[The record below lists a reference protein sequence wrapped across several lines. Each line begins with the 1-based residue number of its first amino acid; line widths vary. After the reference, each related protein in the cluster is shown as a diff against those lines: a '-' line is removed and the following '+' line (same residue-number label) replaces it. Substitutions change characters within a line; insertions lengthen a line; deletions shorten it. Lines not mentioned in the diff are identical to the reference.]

1 MILSSEKKRINNYLR
16 AKKSWPIIVDLQTRE
31 ALKEIQEYFSVGDNH
46 ILAADSFCSQDGTFK
61 LEEFYN
67 TLSSNAGNTFVIGL
81 TAFLKINGD
90 TFTRKVL
97 KELLSKNINGHV
109 VILTYQC
116 KNYLRFTDS
125 RYSERGQIIAN
136 TIYIATSV
144 DCQGFGESIYNI
156 THLTNGYDVLCS
168 RDARTKNVPCSFGS
182 TEQWNYALKEMKNGD
197 WMTLIARHFGSLVNL
212 AHIISMY
219 PELSRL
225 ILNR

>member
-31 ALKEIQEYFSVGDNH
+31 TLKEIQEYFSVGDNH

-97 KELLSKNINGHV
+97 KELL
-109 VILTYQC
+109 
-116 KNYLRFTDS
+116 
-125 RYSERGQIIAN
+125 
-136 TIYIATSV
+136 
-144 DCQGFGESIYNI
+144 
-156 THLTNGYDVLCS
+156 
-168 RDARTKNVPCSFGS
+168 
-182 TEQWNYALKEMKNGD
+182 
-197 WMTLIARHFGSLVNL
+197 
-212 AHIISMY
+212 
-219 PELSRL
+219 
-225 ILNR
+225 